1 MNHLVFITQ
10 KFNRSR
16 TSTTERTPIFDGENL
31 GSISRQSSSELSCPV
46 GDLESCMAVCQ
57 SMPISEKYDAVCP
70 NGPNSHSFCM
80 DVCKEKCS
88 ENVVVY
94 SGDCPGQNVEDCIRA
109 CPSNLKAF
117 GACVRVCNWRCPSL
131 DGE

>member
-1 MNHLVFITQ
+1 
-10 KFNRSR
+10 
-16 TSTTERTPIFDGENL
+16 
-31 GSISRQSSSELSCPV
+31 
-46 GDLESCMAVCQ
+46 MAVCQ
-57 SMPISEKYDAVCP
+57 SMPITEKYATVCP

-80 DVCKEKCS
+80 DVCKDKCS
-88 ENVVVY
+88 ENMVVY

-131 DGE
+131 DEDEEEEKPHIGKLYSELVSWILANV